1 MISMED
7 IEKIAKLNGIE
18 IIENPTQEELEEHSE
33 SLLLSLADIVDYRQS
48 LCRNCTWKDNC
59 KHIVCECLICNSSNE
74 WRKVNKVET
83 KMNLS
88 MEDIAKYFELVK

>member
-7 IEKIAKLNGIE
+7 IKKIAKLNGIE
-18 IIENPTQEELEEHSE
+18 IIENATQEELEEQSE
-33 SLLLSLADIVDYRQS
+33 SLMQSIADITDPEHN
-48 LCRNCTWKDNC
+48 LCKYCPCKDSC
-59 KHIVCECLICNSSNE
+59 KGNTFECAICNSSNK
-74 WRKVNKVET
+74 WRKVNKEGT